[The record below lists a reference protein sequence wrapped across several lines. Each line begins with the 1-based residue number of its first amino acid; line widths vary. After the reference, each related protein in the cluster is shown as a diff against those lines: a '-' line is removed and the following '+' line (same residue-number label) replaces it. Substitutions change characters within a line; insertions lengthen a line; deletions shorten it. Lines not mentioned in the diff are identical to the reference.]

1 MKRDH
6 TMDTAIDKIYKHYGG
21 NVDLPV
27 NKILLKLR
35 ADRKA
40 KAAPFFDHLAQ
51 LVKLMYV
58 DAKKKDVYICLHCK
72 LVACISS
79 TILK

>member
-58 DAKKKDVYICLHCK
+58 HAKKKMYTYAYIVNQLHVS
-72 LVACISS
+72 L
-79 TILK
+79 LLLY